1 LGGNLPKAGW
11 GRKAERPLRRL
22 AKSSPLPTPMGVTR
36 PSPVITTPVRS
47 GLLTGALDMTLFA
60 IMRAMTQTKKDSGA
74 RRTTASLP
82 IALSVGALALV
93 AGSGR
98 AEAKLFEV
106 FADAYVGG
114 LYGTEPKFNSVV
126 TQKPDKTMGNDFFA
140 DNSGGLLGLRAGV
153 EIFYTD
159 IYLQF
164 DQMVTGRGFS
174 GSTLQAMLGW
184 DFGLGD
190 GPWRGTLGAF
200 GGMVFGFPYTPHFP
214 IDNSQI
220 ATLGVAGE
228 VQGGAE
234 RVLNRL
240 FRLQIIGTVGYHYMF
255 GGADSVVIDAQGN
268 TQQTQTHGFH
278 IMVKAGLRFNL
289 GI

>member
-1 LGGNLPKAGW
+1 
-11 GRKAERPLRRL
+11 
-22 AKSSPLPTPMGVTR
+22 
-36 PSPVITTPVRS
+36 
-47 GLLTGALDMTLFA
+47 MTLFA
-60 IMRAMTQTKKDSGA
+60 IMRAMTQLKKDHGL
-74 RRTTASLP
+74 RRASSALP
-82 IALSVGALALV
+82 IALSAFALALV

-114 LYGTEPKFNSVV
+114 TFSTEPKFNSVV
-126 TQKPDKTMGNDFFA
+126 TQKPDGTMGNDFFY
-140 DNSGGLLGLRAGV
+140 DNPGGLLGLRAGV
-153 EIFYTD
+153 EIFHTD
-159 IYLQF
+159 VYLQF
-164 DQMVTGRGFS
+164 DQIINTRGFS
-174 GSTLQAMLGW
+174 ASTLQAMLGW

-200 GGMVFGFPYTPHFP
+200 GGVILGFPYTPHFP

-220 ATLGVAGE
+220 ATIGVGAE

-240 FRLQIIGTVGYHYMF
+240 FRLQLIGTVGYHYMF
-255 GGADSVVIDAQGN
+255 AGANSVVIDAMGN
-268 TQQTQTHGFH
+268 TAQTQTHGFH
-278 IMVKAGLRFNL
+278 IMIKGGVRFNL